1 MFEVRFKKTLS
12 EKRKIDVKQGCA
24 GDNYAQV
31 IVVADRNI
39 QIQSGRT
46 WNATALEL
54 CKAMKNMWQI
64 AGHNNDN
71 KEDNDNDSK
80 RLESLL
86 GAVKQKQSSG

>member
-1 MFEVRFKKTLS
+1 
-12 EKRKIDVKQGCA
+12 
-24 GDNYAQV
+24 
-31 IVVADRNI
+31 
-39 QIQSGRT
+39 
-46 WNATALEL
+46 
-54 CKAMKNMWQI
+54 MKNMWQI

>member
-1 MFEVRFKKTLS
+1 VFEVRFKKTLS

-46 WNATALEL
+46 
-54 CKAMKNMWQI
+54 
-64 AGHNNDN
+64 
-71 KEDNDNDSK
+71 
-80 RLESLL
+80 
-86 GAVKQKQSSG
+86 